1 MVDTIVVM
9 AGGMSSRMKK
19 SESDK
24 LDELKSEQANRTSK
38 SLITFGK
45 NNKPFIYFLLKN
57 ISNAGFK
64 NVVLVVSKDYKN
76 FKDSID
82 DFYLELNLNITYATQ
97 HVPGDRKKPM
107 GTADAVF
114 QALEQNQKLKES
126 LFCVCNSDNLYSQ
139 NALKLIRENEYE
151 NAFLS
156 YDRDSLDF
164 PNERVSSF
172 SVVKLDHE
180 NNLKAIIEKPTTE
193 QVNNNLDSA
202 GKVRVNMNLF
212 KFSGLK
218 FFKFLLECPFD
229 PVRDEKELPTAMIN
243 MIQSKESY
251 VKGIPISE
259 HVPDLTSKSDIFT
272 ISKIF
277 E

>member
-1 MVDTIVVM
+1 MVDTIIVM

-19 SESDK
+19 SEY
-24 LDELKSEQANRTSK
+24 DELDDSKSEQANNTSK

-45 NNKPFIYFLLKN
+45 NNTPFIYFLLKN

-82 DFYLELNLNITYATQ
+82 NFYDKLSLNISYATQ
-97 HVPGDRKKPM
+97 HVPVDREKPM

-114 QALEQNQKLKES
+114 QALEQNEKLKES
-126 LFCVCNSDNLYSQ
+126 FFCVCNSDNLYSEK
-139 NALKLIRENEYE
+139 ALKLIRVNDYD

-164 PNERVSSF
+164 PKERVSSF

-193 QVNNNLDSA
+193 QVNNNLDLE

-212 KFSGLK
+212 KFSGSK
-218 FFKFLLECPFD
+218 FFKF
-229 PVRDEKELPTAMIN
+229 
-243 MIQSKESY
+243 
-251 VKGIPISE
+251 
-259 HVPDLTSKSDIFT
+259 
-272 ISKIF
+272 
-277 E
+277 